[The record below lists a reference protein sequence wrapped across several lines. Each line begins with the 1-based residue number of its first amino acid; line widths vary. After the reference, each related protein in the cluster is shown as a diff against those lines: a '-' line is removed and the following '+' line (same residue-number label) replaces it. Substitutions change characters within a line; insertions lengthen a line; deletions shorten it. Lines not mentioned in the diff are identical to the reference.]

1 MAKKDTTKN
10 SMTKAATKQ
19 PGRQIEAETL
29 MKLRIVVR
37 AAQRHS
43 SWIEKHCGITGAQL
57 WILQEL
63 KDAPGLRVGEV
74 AAKLAI
80 HQTTA
85 SNLLNAL
92 LDKGYIEKIRD
103 MEDQRVVKL
112 VLSKQGAA
120 VLKKAPQ
127 PARSLLPEVLRQLDA
142 GSLSSLNKGLDAML
156 AIIGDVDEKSALKPF
171 SFNM

>member
-1 MAKKDTTKN
+1 MAIAKKSTN
-10 SMTKAATKQ
+10 KAATKQ
-19 PGRQIEAETL
+19 SGRQMEVETL
-29 MKLRIVVR
+29 MKLRIVIR

-43 SWIEKHCGITGAQL
+43 SWIEKNCGVTGAQL

-63 KDAPGLRVGEV
+63 NDAPGLRVGEIAV
-74 AAKLAI
+74 KLAI

-92 LDKGYIEKIRD
+92 LEKGYIEKIRD
-103 MEDQRVVKL
+103 LEDQRVVKL
-112 VLSKQGAA
+112 VLTRQGAA
-120 VLKKAPQ
+120 VLKKAPR
-127 PARSLLPEVLRQLDA
+127 PTRSLLPEVLRQLDA

-156 AIIGDVDEKSALKPF
+156 AVIGHVDEKSALQPF